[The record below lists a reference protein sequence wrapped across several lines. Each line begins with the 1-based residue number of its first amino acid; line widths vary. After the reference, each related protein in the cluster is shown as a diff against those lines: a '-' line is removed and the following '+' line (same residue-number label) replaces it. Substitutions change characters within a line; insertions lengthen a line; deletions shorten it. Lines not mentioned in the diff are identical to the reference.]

1 MSVVGRR
8 PWIGKRTAAQRVAVA
23 ASLVAALAV
32 TPGCRD
38 APPPTVSEGVAQ
50 WRGGSLG
57 FESLETEA
65 RSTLDRTVAM
75 EGVDGILGH
84 YRRTAREA
92 ALVAIMRAEEG
103 AVEGVLEANRALVWA
118 LETQATAQAF
128 AVSRLPRVQVTDAEI
143 ERAYAE
149 HPEKYRSPGRRSVVH
164 IFKRN
169 RPGADA
175 LDVLAA
181 LRERVLAGERFE
193 DLMDASESE
202 VRLLDGWLGWVGRG
216 ALPGPLE
223 DVVFGLDV
231 GEVSQPVPVKGGGV
245 LFLVK
250 DAEKAGPMPLAQVR
264 SGIREALIEEA
275 RARSIAEQTA
285 DLDVEYRVVPD
296 DQVAS
301 RLAAVGPD
309 DVLIATPDFELT
321 AVGFQQILTER
332 FETSG
337 QPQDFVEV
345 YRQLARQTRLRL
357 KAEAEGFPS
366 TADEKARLDKLLQT
380 RRDSAVERKLLERA
394 IRKRAERGDALR
406 QFFGRQENR
415 YRSPLALR
423 LRMLRIAETSGAPEK
438 MVRLEEVHRSW
449 ESGGESVDLASVA
462 ASLGGEVVEL
472 GWLDFSA
479 LDSLPKKVRIYVFDV
494 DGTGLTIPFQQD
506 GALNMI
512 EIVERR
518 EPGPLSFEQAKP
530 LVVRDYLTRHGQDLY
545 QEILEERLAEGD
557 FRFDDEAVRARLDV
571 TPSPAPSAAANEH
584 DAARSRSQARQK
596 DLR

>member
-1 MSVVGRR
+1 MKSAGHH
-8 PWIGKRTAAQRVAVA
+8 PGPGGRTAAQRFAVT
-23 ASLVAALAV
+23 ASLVAALAL

-38 APPPTVSEGVAQ
+38 APAPAVTEGVAQ
-50 WRGGSLG
+50 WRGGSLS
-57 FESLETEA
+57 FEALETEA
-65 RSTLDRTVAM
+65 RSTLDRTVAV
-75 EGVDGILGH
+75 EGVEGILEH
-84 YRRTAREA
+84 YRRTAKGE
-92 ALVAIMRAEEG
+92 ALVAIMRADDG

-128 AVSRLPRVQVTDAEI
+128 AVSRLPRVQVTDADI

-149 HPEKYRSPGRRSVVH
+149 HPEKYRSRGRRSVVH
-164 IFKRN
+164 IFKRH
-169 RPGADA
+169 RPDADA

-181 LRERVLAGERFE
+181 LRDRVLAGERFE

-202 VRLLDGWLGWVGRG
+202 VRLLDGGLGWVGRG

-223 DVVFGLDV
+223 DVVFGLEV
-231 GEVSQPVPVKGGGV
+231 GEMSQPVPVKGGAV

-250 DAEKAGPMPLAQVR
+250 DAEKEGLMPLAQVR
-264 SGIREALIEEA
+264 TGIREALIEDA

-285 DLDVEYRVVPD
+285 DLDSDYRVFPD

-309 DVLIATPDFELT
+309 DVLIGTPDFELT
-321 AVGFQQILTER
+321 AAGFQQILTER

-337 QPQDFVEV
+337 QPQDVVEV

-357 KAEAEGFPS
+357 KAEAEAFPK
-366 TADEKARLDKLLQT
+366 TDDEKARLDRLSKTQ
-380 RRDSAVERKLLERA
+380 RDAAVERKLLELA
-394 IRKRAERGDALR
+394 IRNRAERGDALR

-423 LRMLRIAETSGAPEK
+423 LRMLRVAETSEAPEK
-438 MVRLEEVHRSW
+438 MVRLEEVHRSA
-449 ESGGESVDLASVA
+449 EAGAGSVDLASVA
-462 ASLGGEVVEL
+462 ASLGGEVLEL

-479 LDSLPKKVRIYVFDV
+479 LDALPKKVRIYVFDV
-494 DGTGLTIPFQQD
+494 EGTGLTIPFQQD

-518 EPGPLSFEQAKP
+518 EPAPLTFEQARP
-530 LVVRDYLTRHGQDLY
+530 LVLRDYLTRHGQDLY
-545 QEILEERLAEGD
+545 QEILEERLAESD
-557 FRFDDEAVRARLDV
+557 FR
-571 TPSPAPSAAANEH
+571 
-584 DAARSRSQARQK
+584 
-596 DLR
+596 